1 MQTIEKIFE
10 PSRLLVVWHSTDP
23 NSSAPRRVVGEVIKE
38 DNEFVFRYLKDTIDY
53 KEALKEGLLELP
65 AFSLSAE
72 NHFKGA
78 LDVFKRR
85 LPPPNR
91 EDYIEY
97 LSQYRLPKNFTG
109 STFSLLGYTG
119 AKLASDTFELCPDL
133 SDANAPL
140 DLLFEVSGSHHYV
153 ESPSEIRIGE
163 ELIFQTDPLNKYDPH
178 AVKVLTKEKH
188 IGFIN
193 RAISKS
199 FNRLLG
205 TGRVTGEVIRCHIL
219 RKKVRIIILV
229 RYR

>member
-23 NSSAPRRVVGEVIKE
+23 NSSSPRRVVGEVVKE
-38 DNEFVFRYLKDTIDY
+38 DEDYIFRYLKHTNDY

-72 NHFKGA
+72 NKFKGA

-97 LSQYRLPKNFTG
+97 LSQYSLPKNFTG

-153 ESPSEIRIGE
+153 KSPSEINIGE
-163 ELIFQTDPLNKYDPH
+163 KLTFQTDPFNKYDH
-178 AVKVLTKEKH
+178 YAVKVLTHEKH

-193 RAISKS
+193 RAISQS
-199 FNRLLG
+199 FTRLLE
-205 TGRVTGEVIRCHIL
+205 TGSVSGEVIRCHTF
-219 RKKVRIIILV
+219 RKKIRIIILV